1 MLMTTGER
9 DDRPVPER
17 RMSRVET
24 WIVVALLILACL
36 QCTRA
41 IFFQNVSWVDLHLYA
56 EGRERMPFQ
65 GRVAMMPLLRAAGES
80 RYMGLIAAAI
90 DREARHQVG
99 RRGLECAEPFSP
111 EKLASLLAG
120 TLCTLLAVAILFA
133 RGRSFGALQWLPAVI
148 FLGVLYASYAA
159 RYEEAY
165 WYPYDL
171 PHMLIFGAACL
182 CLLDGPLWMFFP
194 LFVLDLP
201 MRETSV
207 FLIVVAVPVLVR
219 RWRLPKAM
227 PALAVMAALWLA
239 VHLAITRAFAQNASE
254 TGSRLTLNL
263 KNLAL
268 PLHWPQMASA
278 LGFLLI
284 PVLLGRAR
292 LPDRYRWFLYWM
304 LPCLLV
310 TAWFGMLIESR
321 IYLEWTMP
329 IAYLASLELMNFIHS
344 ETPICAEATS
354 LAEKR
359 GAFGGVI

>member
-1 MLMTTGER
+1 
-9 DDRPVPER
+9 
-17 RMSRVET
+17 MSRVET
-24 WIVVALLILACL
+24 WIVVALLVLACL

-41 IFFQNVSWVDLHLYA
+41 IFFQNVSWVDLHLYS

-65 GRVAMMPLLRAAGES
+65 GRVAMMPLLRAASES

-90 DREARHQVG
+90 DREDRHQVG
-99 RRGLECAEPFSP
+99 RRGLACGEPFSP

-120 TLCTLLAVAILFA
+120 MLCTLLAVAILFA
-133 RGRSFGALQWLPAVI
+133 RGRRFGALQWLPAVI

-207 FLIVVAVPVLVR
+207 FLIVVAVPILVR
-219 RWRLPKAM
+219 RWRLPKAI

-239 VHLAITRAFAQNASE
+239 VHLAITKAFAQNASE
-254 TGSRLTLNL
+254 TGSRLDVKFEKSCASPALASDGERFGFSVGTGVAGPRSSAGSLQVVSL
-263 KNLAL
+263 LHVAL
-268 PLHWPQMASA
+268 PVGDCLVWNAHREPYFSGVDYANRLSRKPGVDELYP
-278 LGFLLI
+278 LGN
-284 PVLLGRAR
+284 P
-292 LPDRYRWFLYWM
+292 
-304 LPCLLV
+304 
-310 TAWFGMLIESR
+310 
-321 IYLEWTMP
+321 YL
-329 IAYLASLELMNFIHS
+329 
-344 ETPICAEATS
+344 C
-354 LAEKR
+354 
-359 GAFGGVI
+359 